1 MAPRPTPFTS
11 DIPSAL
17 LDPNWQPRFGFTYSI
32 CLITWLETP
41 LCQHRPPP
49 ASWQSWCLIRP
60 VLTSRCG
67 FPSLLAQGLCQQYSD
82 CDSRSGEDVLLQRD
96 QISPRSVPGDAHRAA
111 ESCQQLL
118 LYHITP
124 QCLSQT
130 HTRPS
135 TPLPFCRPQ
144 SRVRPPALGK
154 EGRGS

>member
-1 MAPRPTPFTS
+1 MASRGRLAAMNSSIKIYFVASILTLKDQSHWSFLVPGDGRQPSAPRQTPFTS

-49 ASWQSWCLIRP
+49 ALWQSWCLICP

-82 CDSRSGEDVLLQRD
+82 CDSWSEEVVFLQRD
-96 QISPRSVPGDAHRAA
+96 
-111 ESCQQLL
+111 
-118 LYHITP
+118 
-124 QCLSQT
+124 
-130 HTRPS
+130 
-135 TPLPFCRPQ
+135 
-144 SRVRPPALGK
+144 
-154 EGRGS
+154 